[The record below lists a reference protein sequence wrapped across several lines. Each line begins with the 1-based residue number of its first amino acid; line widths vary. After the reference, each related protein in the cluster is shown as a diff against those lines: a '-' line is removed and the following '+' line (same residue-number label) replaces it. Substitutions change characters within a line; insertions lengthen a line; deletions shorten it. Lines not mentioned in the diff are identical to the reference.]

1 MPHICSRFGNKP
13 QRSRAKPVSTISK
26 SAGNCK
32 HPLDT
37 ASTVFYP
44 KGDCPKKGSPSMRR
58 LLVLTCVLFCLLAP
72 TVYQAKE
79 QDIPKGE
86 PPSAAQPAPQAPSGT
101 SRPQAAAAEPLPH
114 GANGDGL
121 LQTSGFPLPCGAR
134 SPAPGPAGAA
144 EGLPGLSFPCP
155 APAGLT

>member
-1 MPHICSRFGNKP
+1 MLHICSRFGNKP

-58 LLVLTCVLFCLLAP
+58 LLVLTASSSACWP
-72 TVYQAKE
+72 QQSTGPKSR
-79 QDIPKGE
+79 ISPKGE

-101 SRPQAAAAEPLPH
+101 SRPPAAAAEPLPH